1 MSLSSMA
8 EDSALRLRGTPGA
21 SPQTAAATAA
31 AVTAEQMAKG
41 APPDDAK
48 IAGELAA
55 RTNAGTSVTGS
66 VLTQLVKYVP
76 TETISI
82 YLAVQAALG
91 TVSAP
96 PGARECDANY
106 TSRWVWLALLGVA
119 TVLLTLGLAYRS
131 QKQVAPA
138 ARFKVPL
145 VEPAAATAA
154 YLVWTLSLPTT
165 PLKDYCSYDATAWG
179 PVILLAGTTLI
190 ATTAYVFGKTVTWE
204 KVLMDAERQPK

>member
-1 MSLSSMA
+1 MSLSSIA
-8 EDSALRLRGTPGA
+8 EDSALRLRGTPGV
-21 SPQTAAATAA
+21 SPRTAAATAA

-55 RTNAGTSVTGS
+55 RSTAGTSVAGS

-91 TVSAP
+91 TVTVP
-96 PGARECDANY
+96 PGARECDADY
-106 TSRWVWLALLGVA
+106 TSRWLWLILLGVA

-131 QKQVAPA
+131 QKQVAPDD
-138 ARFKVPL
+138 RFTIPL
-145 VEPAAATAA
+145 VEPAAAAAA
-154 YLVWTLSLPTT
+154 YLVWSLSLPTT
-165 PLKDYCSYDATAWG
+165 PLKDFCSFDAQAWG
-179 PVILLAGTTLI
+179 PVILLAGTTII
-190 ATTAYVFGKTVTWE
+190 ATTAYVFGKTVTWQ
-204 KVLMDAERQPK
+204 KVLQGEER